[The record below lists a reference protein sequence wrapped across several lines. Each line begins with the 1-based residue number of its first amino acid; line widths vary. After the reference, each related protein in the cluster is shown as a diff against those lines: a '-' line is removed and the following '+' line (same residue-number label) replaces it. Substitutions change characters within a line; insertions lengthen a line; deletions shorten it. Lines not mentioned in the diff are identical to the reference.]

1 MRALL
6 EANRDDLALV
16 IGNGINRFDAPAATN
31 SWEGLLQ
38 SLARTYIDPR
48 HGPVPPGVSP
58 TEFYD
63 IVDLA
68 IGRGAGA
75 PKLQAEFCKL
85 MSGWQ
90 PLPQHAWTM
99 AWARRWSVPVLTT
112 NFEATLAGAC
122 SATLRRCGSERG
134 NAFYPWFKCFSTQD
148 VADPMASFA
157 IWHVNGFQQYRQSI
171 RLGLAD
177 YMGSVNKARGWLYS
191 SGTRLFG
198 ATDIRKWAGALTWLQ
213 PFLHQPLL
221 FMGLGLEQDEVF
233 LRWLLIERARYFSRY
248 PERRKGGWYVHVGTL
263 DPGKAFFLRGVGIEP
278 YPVADYARI
287 YEEATWR

>member
-6 EANRDDLALV
+6 EANRNDLALV
-16 IGNGINRFDAPAATN
+16 IGNGINRFEAPAATN

-38 SLARTYIDPR
+38 TLARAHIDPA
-48 HGPVPPGVSP
+48 HGPVPHGVSP

-85 MSGWQ
+85 MAGWK

-99 AWARRWSVPVLTT
+99 AWAQRWAVPVLTT
-112 NFEATLAGAC
+112 NFEATLAQAC
-122 SATLRRCGSERG
+122 AATLRRCGTERG
-134 NAFYPWFKCFSTQD
+134 TAFYPWFKCFSTQD
-148 VADPMASFA
+148 VADPLDAFA

-177 YMGSVNKARGWLYS
+177 YMGSVDKARGWIYS

-198 ATDIRKWAGALTWLQ
+198 AADPRKWAGALSWLQ
-213 PFLHQPLL
+213 VFLHKPLL
-221 FMGLGLEQDEVF
+221 FAGLGLEQDEVF
-233 LRWLLIERARYFSRY
+233 LRWLLIERARYFNRFA
-248 PERRKGGWYVHVGTL
+248 ERRRAGWYVHAGAI

-278 YPVADYARI
+278 LAVAGYAQI
-287 YEEATWR
+287 WDEPTWA